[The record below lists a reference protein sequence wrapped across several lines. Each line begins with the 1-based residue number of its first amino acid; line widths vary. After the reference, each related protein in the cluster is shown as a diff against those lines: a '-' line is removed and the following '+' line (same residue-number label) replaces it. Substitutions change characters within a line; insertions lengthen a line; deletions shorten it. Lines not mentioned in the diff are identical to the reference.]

1 MAGDSFLMGNSGSR
15 KFTFSLIMI
24 GMLLLCLFM
33 PGRAEAAAADS
44 AVSATNEHVTNSG
57 GGYAVTGQISGVG
70 YTAQIYDATNGLPTS
85 DANWVLGTRDGYI
98 WIGGYS
104 GIIRYDGSTFE
115 RLDSAGGLTS
125 GRCLYEDSAGRIWVG
140 TNDNGVVCLDGD
152 KSTHYTYKD
161 GLTSSSI
168 RAFAEDAQGT
178 VYIGST
184 SGIVTVDTA
193 GTLEVLDDPRFNSR
207 TIVRMA
213 ADSAGIIYCCTDS
226 GDVFRILEDRK
237 IEFFSGE
244 DLGIED
250 ITTIFPDP
258 LKSGHVYYGTMSSTV
273 YHGAFGKPASAL
285 NEIPANGADDIQW
298 ITYACNR
305 IWMSSEEVAGYLDAS
320 NHFHAVRNLPMNNS
334 IWMFTSDYQGNL
346 WFASSRQ
353 GVMKVVSNNF
363 RYLTS
368 EAGLPED
375 VVNST
380 CKRGNLIY
388 IGSDSGLSIIDAR
401 DNIIRNEL
409 TEYLDGI
416 RIRCISRD
424 DEDNLWISTFTGD
437 LGLVRYTPEGKITN
451 YTKADGMVDNRVRCT
466 TQAEDGSILVG
477 SNGGLNVIKD
487 GEIVRSV
494 GESGVIANTYF
505 LTVEEGENGR
515 IYAGTDGD
523 GIYVIDHD
531 QVSKIGLEDGLTSE
545 VILRIKKDEARGVY
559 WIITSNSIE
568 YMKDGS
574 ITCVSTFPYN
584 NNFDVFYDSSDN
596 LWILSS
602 YGVYAIKARDML
614 EDNVTDYRLYT
625 IANGLPSAA
634 TANSFSELD
643 EEGNLYISCR
653 GGVSEVNIEHY
664 YDQTAR
670 VKTGI
675 RSVYI
680 DDEELR
686 PDAQGT
692 YTIPADAGRIQIT
705 PAILDYTMSNP
716 TVRVF
721 LEGSGDSGVTGE
733 LSRLKSLEYT
743 GLNYGTYDMHIQIL
757 DGSTGAVYQDDI
769 YRIVKKPKLLELLAV
784 RILLMILFAGLAG
797 LIVWRIMTGTV
808 IRKQYE
814 QIRVAKEEAE
824 RANLAKTRF
833 LANMSHEIR
842 TPINTIMG
850 MDEMILREDPVD
862 VPKPYF
868 MSVINYALDIRTA
881 SESLLSLINDL
892 LDMSKIESGKMNLV
906 EKTYDVCALLREI
919 VTMIRVRS
927 REKDLTFD
935 LDIDGEIPQK
945 LCGDVQKI
953 KQVVLNLLT
962 NAVKY
967 TEHGGLTLNMRVEE
981 KTAELCKLR
990 ISVKDTGIG
999 IRPEDMEKLF
1009 TAYQRLEEE
1018 KNSAIQGTGL
1028 GLDISRRFAELMGG
1042 KLWCESEYGKGSEF
1056 IFTLEQRIIDETVI
1070 GSFDENEK
1078 EHAKGPYV
1086 PQFIAPGARI
1096 LVVDDNPMNL
1106 NVIKGLLKATQMDVT
1121 TASSGEECLRKI
1133 SENSYNVVLLD
1144 HLMPGLDGVE
1154 TVGRIREDHPD
1165 LPVYALTANSTAGGD
1180 EFYMSKGFNGYL
1192 SKPIDSVAVEKAIM
1206 KHLPEDMISKPEA
1219 MSFDPEELPGEME
1232 WVRSVEGISVS
1243 DGINASGGVTSYISS
1258 LELFYDTLEDSADVI
1273 ENAYHDNDIRLYT
1286 VKVHALKSSARII
1299 GAVELSRMAE
1309 SLEAAGNR
1317 NDTEFINDNTAKLLA
1332 DLRAYKDKLAPLRTS
1347 GDDPDK
1353 EEISEDEL
1361 QDAYAALREIVPQ
1374 MDYDAAEMVLDQ
1386 LKEYRLPEEDSA
1398 KRDELEK
1405 KLRLLDWEGME
1416 ELLG

>member
-1 MAGDSFLMGNSGSR
+1 
-15 KFTFSLIMI
+15 
-24 GMLLLCLFM
+24 MLLLCLFI
-33 PGRAEAAAADS
+33 PGRAGAATVDS
-44 AVSATNEHVTNSG
+44 AVSATNEHETNSG

-115 RLDSAGGLTS
+115 RMDSTGGLTS
-125 GRCLYEDSAGRIWVG
+125 GRCLYEDSRSRIWVG
-140 TNDNGVVCLDGD
+140 TNDNGVVCLDGE
-152 KSTHYTYKD
+152 KSIHYTYKD
-161 GLTSSSI
+161 GLPSSSI
-168 RAFAEDAQGT
+168 RAFAEDAEGT
-178 VYIGST
+178 IYIGST
-184 SGIVTVDTA
+184 SGVVTVDAA

-213 ADSAGIIYCCTDS
+213 ADSAGVIYCSTDN
-226 GDVFRILEDRK
+226 GDVFRILEGRK
-237 IEFFSGE
+237 IDFYHGA
-244 DLGIED
+244 DLGIDD

-258 LKSGHVYYGTMSSTV
+258 REPGYVYYGTESSTV
-273 YHGAFGKPASAL
+273 YHGPFGKSASSL
-285 NEIPANGADDIQW
+285 NEIPVSPADDVQW

-305 IWMSSEEVAGYLDAS
+305 IWMSSEEIAGYLDAS

-334 IWMFTSDYQGNL
+334 IWMFTSDYQGNM

-368 EAGLPED
+368 EAGLPEG

-380 CKRGNLIY
+380 CKRDDLIY
-388 IGSDSGLSIIDAR
+388 IGSDSGLSIVDTR
-401 DNIIRNEL
+401 DNIIQNEL

-416 RIRCISRD
+416 RVRCISRD

-437 LGLVRYTPEGKITN
+437 LGLLRYTPDGEITN
-451 YTKADGMVDNRVRCT
+451 YTEADGMVDNRIRCT
-466 TQAEDGSILVG
+466 TQTDDGSILVG

-494 GESGVIANTYF
+494 GESAEIVNTYF
-505 LTVEEGENGR
+505 LTIEEGENGD

-523 GIYVIDHD
+523 GIYVIGDD
-531 QVSKIGLEDGLTSE
+531 SVRKIGLEEGLTSE
-545 VILRIKKDEARGVY
+545 VILRIKKDEVRGVY

-568 YMKDGS
+568 YMKDGA
-574 ITCVSTFPYN
+574 ITCVNTFPYN
-584 NNFDVFYDSSDN
+584 NNFDVFYDSGDN

-602 YGVYAIKARDML
+602 YGVYAIKAQDML
-614 EDNVTDYRLYT
+614 DDNVTDYRLYT

-721 LEGSGDSGVTGE
+721 LEGSGDSGMTQE
-733 LSRLKSLEYT
+733 LSKLKPLEYT
-743 GLNYGTYDMHIQIL
+743 GLSYGTYDMHIQIL
-757 DGSTGAVYQDDI
+757 DGSTGAVYQDDV
-769 YRIVKKPKLLELLAV
+769 YRIVKKPRLLELVAV
-784 RILLMILFAGLAG
+784 RAILILLVAGLAG
-797 LIVWRIMTGTV
+797 LIVWRIMSGTI

-814 QIRVAKEEAE
+814 EIRLAKEEAE
-824 RANLAKTRF
+824 RANSAKSRF

-850 MDEMILREDPVD
+850 MDEMILREDPTD

-906 EKTYDVCALLREI
+906 EKEYDVSALLREI

-935 LDIDGEIPQK
+935 LNIDGEIPKK
-945 LCGDVQKI
+945 LYGDVQKI

-967 TEHGGLTLNMRVEE
+967 TEHGGLTLNMNVEE
-981 KTAELCKLR
+981 KTDESCKLR

-1042 KLWCESEYGKGSEF
+1042 RLWCESEYGKGSEF
-1056 IFTLEQRIIDETVI
+1056 IFTLEQKIGDGEVI
-1070 GSFDENEK
+1070 GTFDENEK

-1086 PQFIAPGARI
+1086 PQFIAPGAQI

-1106 NVIKGLLKATQMDVT
+1106 NVIKGLLKATQMNVT
-1121 TASSGEECLRKI
+1121 TASSGEECLQKI
-1133 SENSYNVVLLD
+1133 AENEYNVVLLD

-1154 TVGRIREDHPD
+1154 TVGRIRENYPD

-1180 EFYMSKGFNGYL
+1180 EFYISKGFNGYL

-1206 KHLPEDMISKPEA
+1206 KHLPEDMMSKPEA
-1219 MSFDPEELPGEME
+1219 MSFDPAELPEEME
-1232 WVRSVEGISVS
+1232 WIRDVEGISVS
-1243 DGINASGGVTSYISS
+1243 DGIDSSGGVTSYISS

-1273 ENAYHDNDIRLYT
+1273 ENAYHDNDIKMYT

-1299 GAVELSRMAE
+1299 GATELSGLAE

-1317 NDTEFINDNTAKLLA
+1317 NDMEFINDNTARLLA
-1332 DLRAYKDKLAPLRTS
+1332 DLRAYKDKLAPLRAS
-1347 GDDPDK
+1347 GDDSDK
-1353 EEISEDEL
+1353 EEIPEDEL
-1361 QDAYAALREIVPQ
+1361 QDAYAAIREIIPQ

-1386 LKEYRLPEEDSA
+1386 LKEYRLPKEDAA
-1398 KRDELEK
+1398 KRDALEK